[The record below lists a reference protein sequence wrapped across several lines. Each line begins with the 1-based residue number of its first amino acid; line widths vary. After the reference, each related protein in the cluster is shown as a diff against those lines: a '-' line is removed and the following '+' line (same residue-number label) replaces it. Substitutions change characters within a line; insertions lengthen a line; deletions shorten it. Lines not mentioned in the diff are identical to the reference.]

1 MIGEEGAMARK
12 RSNYYCGGGFIP
24 ALIASMVLPWRYG
37 TVTG

>member
-1 MIGEEGAMARK
+1 MGEEEAVALERGK
-12 RSNYYCGGGFIP
+12 HYCRGGFIP